1 MRRILPFFFLFFCLQ
16 TQAAP
21 GDTTLVVSHDSV
33 HIETGGGYTD
43 YPSWVV
49 FPQTDM
55 HKVVLNLTFR
65 CPYGENC
72 GEWDYLNYIYL
83 KRRGMQDTVPL
94 NIELARYITPYGNS
108 YNQAW
113 KGEWKIDVTDFA
125 PLLKD
130 SLEIVYRHTGYETN
144 VGRGWNIN
152 MWFEMIEGTPARPF
166 VKLNK
171 LWNGQYSYGFPDN
184 PINTQLGSRE
194 ITLSENT
201 QSIRSYIVQTGH
213 SFGDPENCA
222 EFCPK
227 QRTLKMDGSTYL
239 QKFVWRDECGE
250 NPNFPQ
256 AGTWIYDRSG
266 WCPGDMVYP
275 DFADLT
281 VEPST
286 THTFTCEMQNYVNQ
300 GGSSPN
306 YVIESFLFEYGAPNF
321 VNDAS
326 VEQILAPSTDYYHAR
341 FNPICGTPKIVIRNN
356 GSAPLT
362 SAQITYGDAASW
374 QSTFNWTGNLGF
386 LKSEEV
392 LLPAGVAWNT
402 NGTFRASVALPNG
415 QADEYEQNNTAYS
428 EYESPLSLPDSFVV
442 NVRTNN
448 VGSEYEWSI
457 VDDQGNTV
465 ASRSGM
471 ANATEY
477 KDTVRLG
484 FGCYTFR
491 LNDAG
496 EDGLSWW
503 ANTAAGSGFARLRRA
518 DASGFLK
525 TFGAD
530 FGSFLQEDF
539 TVGGV
544 LSAPVQAESI
554 QRAKIYP
561 NPACEQAFLQV
572 LLNRPEDIR
581 VTTISID
588 GKLVDDRVYRNTDT
602 LYENILRS
610 DFKAGVYFTTVE
622 AGLYRQ
628 NIRWVVTP

>member
-1 MRRILPFFFLFFCLQ
+1 MRRILPFLFLFFCLN

-21 GDTTLVVSHDSV
+21 GDTTLVVTHDSV

-83 KRRGMQDTVPL
+83 KRRGMQDAEPL

-113 KGEWKIDVTDFA
+113 KGEWTIDVTDFA

-152 MWFEMIEGTPARPF
+152 MWFEMIEGTPIRPF
-166 VKLNK
+166 VKVNK

-194 ITLSENT
+194 LTLSPNT
-201 QSIRSYIVQTGH
+201 RSIRSYIVQTGH
-213 SFGDPENCA
+213 SFGDVENCA

-227 QRTLKMDGSTYL
+227 QRTLRMDGTSYL
-239 QKFVWRDECGE
+239 QKYVWRDQCGE

-306 YVIESFLFEYGAPNF
+306 YVIESYLFEYGAPNF

-326 VEQILAPSTDYYHAR
+326 IEEVLAPSEDYYHAR
-341 FNPICGTPKIVIRNN
+341 FNPICGSPRIILRNN

-362 SAQITYGDAASW
+362 SARISYGDASGW
-374 QSTFNWTGNLGF
+374 QSTYNWTGNLGF
-386 LKSEEV
+386 MKSQEIE
-392 LLPAGVAWNT
+392 LPATVLWN
-402 NGTFRASVALPNG
+402 NSGTFKASVTQVNN
-415 QADEYEQNNTAYS
+415 QADEYSPNNTIYS
-428 EYESPLSLPDSFVV
+428 RYEAPLSLPDSFVV

-448 VGSEYEWSI
+448 FGGEYSWSI
-457 VDDQGNTV
+457 VDDEGNLV
-465 ASRSGM
+465 AERSGM

-477 KDTVRLG
+477 KDTVRLSY
-484 FGCYTFR
+484 GCYTFR
-491 LNDAG
+491 LDDAG

-503 ANTAAGSGFARLRRA
+503 ANSAAGSGFARIRRA

-525 TFGAD
+525 TFNAD

-539 TVGGV
+539 TVGGA
-544 LSAPVQAESI
+544 LGTFKP
-554 QRAKIYP
+554 AKQEAVVKVFP
-561 NPACEQAFLQV
+561 NPADEQAFLQI
-572 LLNRPEDIR
+572 LLDRPEQVQIQ
-581 VTTISID
+581 TFSID
-588 GKLVDDRVYRNTDT
+588 GRLINSKTLGHGDT
-602 LYENILRS
+602 FYENILEDS
-610 DFKAGVYFTTVE
+610 MPAGIYITKVLAKDWSKSV
-622 AGLYRQ
+622 
-628 NIRWVVTP
+628 RWVRN

>member
-1 MRRILPFFFLFFCLQ
+1 MCRILPALLILLNISLF
-16 TQAAP
+16 AAP

-113 KGEWKIDVTDFA
+113 KGAWKIDITDFA

-152 MWFEMIEGTPARPF
+152 MWFEMIEGTPIRPF
-166 VKLNK
+166 VKANK
-171 LWNGQYSYGFPDN
+171 LWNGNYSYGDAAN

-194 ITLSENT
+194 VILDAAT

-239 QKFVWRDECGE
+239 QKYVWRDQCGE

-300 GGSSPN
+300 GGSNPN
-306 YVIESFLFEYGAPNF
+306 YVIESFLFEYGAPTF
-321 VNDAS
+321 TNDAS
-326 VEQILAPSTDYYHAR
+326 IEEVLAPSEDYYHAR
-341 FNPICGTPKIVIRNN
+341 FNPICGSPRIVIRNN

-362 SAQITYGDAASW
+362 SAQIAYGDAAGW

-386 LKSEEV
+386 MKSQEV
-392 LLPAGVAWNT
+392 ELPPTVLWN
-402 NGTFRASVALPNG
+402 NAGTFKASITQANG
-415 QADEYEQNNTAYS
+415 QADEYVPNNTFYTR
-428 EYESPLSLPDSFVV
+428 YEAPLSLPDSFVV

-448 VGSEYEWSI
+448 AGAEYSWTI
-457 VDDQGNTV
+457 VDDEGNMV

-484 FGCYTFR
+484 YGCYTFK

-530 FGSFLQEDF
+530 FGSFVQEDF
-539 TVGGV
+539 TVGGALGV
-544 LSAPVQAESI
+544 TNV
-554 QRAKIYP
+554 AKQDGTVKVFP
-561 NPACEQAFLQV
+561 NPAEDAAWLQV
-572 LLNRPEDIR
+572 LLDKPEKIALQ
-581 VTTISID
+581 TFALD
-588 GKLVDDRVYRNTDT
+588 GRLVNARELQANDT
-602 LYENILRS
+602 FYENILDKSMASGIYITRVTS
-610 DFKAGVYFTTVE
+610 KDWSKTV
-622 AGLYRQ
+622 
-628 NIRWVVTP
+628 RWVVK

>member
-1 MRRILPFFFLFFCLQ
+1 MCRILPALLILLNISLF
-16 TQAAP
+16 AAP

-113 KGEWKIDVTDFA
+113 KGAWKIDITDFA

-152 MWFEMIEGTPARPF
+152 MWFEMIEGTPIRPF
-166 VKLNK
+166 VKANK
-171 LWNGQYSYGFPDN
+171 LWNGNYSYGDAAN
-184 PINTQLGSRE
+184 PINAQLGSRE
-194 ITLSENT
+194 VILDAAT

-239 QKFVWRDECGE
+239 QKYVWRDQCGE

-306 YVIESFLFEYGAPNF
+306 YVIESFLFEYGAPTF
-321 VNDAS
+321 TNDAS
-326 VEQILAPSTDYYHAR
+326 IEEVLAPSEDYYHAR
-341 FNPICGTPKIVIRNN
+341 FNPICGSPRIVIRNN

-362 SAQITYGDAASW
+362 SAQIAYGDAAGW

-386 LKSEEV
+386 MKSQEV
-392 LLPAGVAWNT
+392 ELPATVLWN
-402 NGTFRASVALPNG
+402 NAGTFKASITQANG
-415 QADEYEQNNTAYS
+415 QADEYVPNNTFYTR
-428 EYESPLSLPDSFVV
+428 YEAPLSLPDSFVV

-448 VGSEYEWSI
+448 AGAEYSWTI
-457 VDDQGNTV
+457 IDDEGNMV

-484 FGCYTFR
+484 YGCYTFK

-530 FGSFLQEDF
+530 FGSFVQEDF
-539 TVGGV
+539 TVGGALGV
-544 LSAPVQAESI
+544 TNV
-554 QRAKIYP
+554 AKQDATVKVFP
-561 NPACEQAFLQV
+561 NPAEDAAWLQV
-572 LLNRPEDIR
+572 LLDKPEKIALQ
-581 VTTISID
+581 TFALD
-588 GKLVDDRVYRNTDT
+588 GRLVNARELQANDT
-602 LYENILRS
+602 FYENILDKSMASGIYITRVTS
-610 DFKAGVYFTTVE
+610 KDWSKTV
-622 AGLYRQ
+622 
-628 NIRWVVTP
+628 RWVVK

>member
-1 MRRILPFFFLFFCLQ
+1 MCRILSALLLLLNVSLF
-16 TQAAP
+16 AAP
-21 GDTTLVVSHDSV
+21 GDTTRVVSHDSV

-49 FPQTDM
+49 FPQADM
-55 HKVVLNLTFR
+55 HKVILNLTFR
-65 CPYGENC
+65 CPFGENC

-83 KRRGMQDTVPL
+83 KRRGMQDTLPL

-113 KGEWKIDVTDFA
+113 KGAWKIDVTDFA

-152 MWFEMIEGTPARPF
+152 MWFEMVEGTPIRPF
-166 VKLNK
+166 VKVNK
-171 LWNGQYSYGFPDN
+171 LWNGNYSYGNPAN

-194 ITLSENT
+194 VTLDAAT

-227 QRTLKMDGSTYL
+227 QRTLKMDGTTYL
-239 QKFVWRDECGE
+239 QKYVWRDQCGE

-275 DFADLT
+275 DFSDLT
-281 VEPST
+281 VEPGT
-286 THTFTCEMQNYVNQ
+286 THSFTCEMQNYVNQ

-306 YVIESFLFEYGAPNF
+306 YVIESFLFEYGAPTF
-321 VNDAS
+321 TNDAS
-326 VEQILAPSTDYYHAR
+326 IEEVLAPSEDYYHAR
-341 FNPICGTPKIVIRNN
+341 FNPICGSPRIVIRNN

-362 SAQITYGDAASW
+362 SAVIAYGDAAGW

-386 LKSEEV
+386 MKSQEV
-392 LLPAGVAWNT
+392 ELPATVLWN
-402 NGTFRASVALPNG
+402 NAGTFKASITQANG
-415 QADEYEQNNTAYS
+415 QADEYAPNNTFYTR
-428 EYESPLSLPDSFVV
+428 YEAPLSLPDSFVV

-448 VGSEYEWSI
+448 FGGEYSWTI
-457 VDDQGNTV
+457 VDDQGNVV
-465 ASRSGM
+465 AERSGM
-471 ANATEY
+471 SSATEY

-484 FGCYTFR
+484 YGCYTFR
-491 LNDAG
+491 LDDAG

-530 FGSFLQEDF
+530 FGSFVQEDF
-539 TVGGV
+539 TVGGALGV
-544 LSAPVQAESI
+544 TNVATQDVSV
-554 QRAKIYP
+554 KVFP
-561 NPACEQAFLQV
+561 NPAEDAAWLQV
-572 LLNRPEDIR
+572 LLDKPEKI
-581 VTTISID
+581 TLQTFALD
-588 GKLVDDRVYRNTDT
+588 GRLVNARQLQANDT
-602 LYENILRS
+602 FYENILDKSMASGIYITRVTS
-610 DFKAGVYFTTVE
+610 KDWSKTV
-622 AGLYRQ
+622 
-628 NIRWVVTP
+628 RWVVK